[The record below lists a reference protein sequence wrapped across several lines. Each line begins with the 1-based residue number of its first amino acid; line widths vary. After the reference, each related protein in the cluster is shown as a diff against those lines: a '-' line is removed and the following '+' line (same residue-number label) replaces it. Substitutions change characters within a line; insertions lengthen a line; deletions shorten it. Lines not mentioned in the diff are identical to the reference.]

1 MNDIVTYTG
10 IFLRIL
16 TLIIMVFVVIP
27 LQIQAF
33 QLKDKFWTL
42 KVMLL
47 SVSILTVLSTTA
59 YLVLWFCRLG
69 ICMLLIP
76 ADALILLTTASSL
89 GISLTLAAIYNH
101 RYLRKEEQ

>member
-16 TLIIMVFVVIP
+16 TLVIMIFVVIP

-47 SVSILTVLSTTA
+47 SVSVLTVLSTTA
-59 YLVLWFCRLG
+59 YLVLWFFRLG
-69 ICMLLIP
+69 FCLIWP
-76 ADALILLTTASSL
+76 STDVIILLTTASSL